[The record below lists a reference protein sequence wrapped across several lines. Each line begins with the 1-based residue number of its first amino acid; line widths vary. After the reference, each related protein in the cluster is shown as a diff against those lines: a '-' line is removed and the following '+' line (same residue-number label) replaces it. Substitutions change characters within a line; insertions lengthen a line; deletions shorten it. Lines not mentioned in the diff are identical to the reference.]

1 VKAQFSSKILPPIH
15 PQTVRVRRIAKDV
28 IEAAMLGAK
37 AQDWGH
43 IDQGHVPVFDEA
55 HSRMDQ
61 LKGGKER
68 FETHQHQLHEDM
80 YGSDKLEDDMW
91 VEKSRKKGLDKG
103 LEGYTAHLEN
113 LKWEIIVVDED
124 VMNAFCLPG
133 GKVVVFTGLLKQFRS
148 DAEVSTVLGH
158 EVSIFCIQNIRV
170 ILQLNRTFWQLFPYG
185 FPLVVLLTIS
195 ISSFHLCMVGCSV

>member
-1 VKAQFSSKILPPIH
+1 
-15 PQTVRVRRIAKDV
+15 
-28 IEAAMLGAK
+28 MLGAK

-43 IDQGHVPVFDEA
+43 IDHGHVPVFDEA
-55 HSRMDQ
+55 QGRMDK
-61 LKGGKER
+61 LRGGKER

-158 EVSIFCIQNIRV
+158 EVSIFCIQNIRL
-170 ILQLNRTFWQLFPYG
+170 IPQLNGTFWQLFPYG
-185 FPLVVLLTIS
+185 FALVVLLTIS
-195 ISSFHLCMVGCSV
+195 IISFHLCMVGCSV